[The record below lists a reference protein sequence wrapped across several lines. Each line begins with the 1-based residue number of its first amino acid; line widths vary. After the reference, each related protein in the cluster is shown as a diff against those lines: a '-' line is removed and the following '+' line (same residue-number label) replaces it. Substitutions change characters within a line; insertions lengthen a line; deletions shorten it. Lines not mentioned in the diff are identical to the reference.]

1 VAAFARILTQ
11 AGILTA
17 IQDRVRFARARFG
30 HYDLIDFVIVLIGY
44 GLSAEPTLQAF
55 YERLF
60 PFAEPFMTLFGRNQ
74 LPHRSTLSRFLAAL
88 DQPTVEA
95 LRTLFQE
102 DLLSRQ
108 PFASPSGLFDRRGV
122 QWIVVDV
129 DGTRQTARQRA
140 LPQTEALPAPHR
152 RFQTVCAP
160 GYQGR
165 KRGEVVRVRTVVLQA
180 HTKQF
185 LGTFGGPGNG
195 DYRGELLRATR
206 ALISYAKQVEIPPN
220 SIVIRLDGLY
230 GNAAPLSDVLTSG
243 LGLIARSKDY
253 QLLDLSQ
260 VQAVL
265 AGPPVATCTH
275 PESQT
280 TRALFD
286 CLNVPLSPAGP
297 VVRLIV
303 AASPAT
309 SAPPS
314 VGEQRAETV
323 YELFV
328 STLPAPAFTAK
339 DILDL
344 YLHRG
349 SFETVLADEDAE
361 QDADRWVS
369 HTACGQEFFQI
380 LAQWLWNLRLELGQ
394 HLAPVKVRTTEFAPA
409 QDNMP
414 ASPNAPAPESLP
426 VPSPVY
432 GPPHWAKPS
441 FTGGFPGSAFTLQ
454 PDGTLRCPAD
464 RPLYAQ
470 ERRPERDGSL
480 RVLYAG
486 RIGHC
491 RMCPLREQCQE
502 SPSTKKP
509 RRVSVVFW
517 PLPPDPLS
525 APLPP
530 SSPPPPTLP
539 PSAPLL
545 WRDWPRRHLRRH
557 WLQLIRRETV
567 ILSWEPA
574 HVEKPPPENGTTLL
588 TRSERAHYR
597 LSWSQRLA
605 RNARPADAPRL
616 CVLFHGLP
624 VHFFETFG
632 SPCQT
637 AA

>member
-1 VAAFARILTQ
+1 
-11 AGILTA
+11 
-17 IQDRVRFARARFG
+17 
-30 HYDLIDFVIVLIGY
+30 
-44 GLSAEPTLQAF
+44 
-55 YERLF
+55 
-60 PFAEPFMTLFGRNQ
+60 M
-74 LPHRSTLSRFLAAL
+74 
-88 DQPTVEA
+88 
-95 LRTLFQE
+95 
-102 DLLSRQ
+102 
-108 PFASPSGLFDRRGV
+108 

-195 DYRGELLRATR
+195 DYRGELLRATQV
-206 ALISYAKQVEIPPN
+206 LISYAKQVEIPPS

-230 GNAAPLSDVLTSG
+230 GNAAPLSDVLTCG

-253 QLLDLSQ
+253 QLLDLAQ

-286 CLNVPLSPAGP
+286 CPNVPLSPAGP
-297 VVRLIV
+297 GVRLIV

-309 SAPPS
+309 STPPS

-394 HLAPVKVRTTEFAPA
+394 HLAPAKVRTTEFAPA
-409 QDNMP
+409 HDVP
-414 ASPNAPAPESLP
+414 SVSANAPDPEHAP
-426 VPSPVY
+426 VPIVVY
-432 GPPHWAKPS
+432 GPPHWANPS

-454 PDGTLRCPAD
+454 PDGTLRCPAN

-470 ERRPERDGSL
+470 ERRPEHDGSL

-491 RMCPLREQCQE
+491 RTCPLREQCQE
-502 SPSTKKP
+502 SSSTKKP
-509 RRVSVVFW
+509 RRVSAVFW
-517 PLPPDPLS
+517 PIEPDPRSVLPPTSL
-525 APLPP
+525 
-530 SSPPPPTLP
+530 SPPPVLLP
-539 PSAPLL
+539 RAPLL
-545 WRDWPRRHLRRH
+545 WRDWPRCQLRRH
-557 WLQLIRRETV
+557 WLRLILRETV
-567 ILSWEPA
+567 TLSWEPA
-574 HVEKPPPENGTTLL
+574 SFPQLPPENGEALL
-588 TRSERAHYR
+588 TREQRAHYR
-597 LSWSQRLA
+597 LSWSERQA

-616 CVLFHGLP
+616 CVLLHGLP